1 MQEEDSE
8 LTQAAIALAN
18 ATVTLTEAIATVKEL
33 LENRIGDSVWLT
45 PRQAATRLGVKP
57 IWILARIRDGRYK
70 LGVHY
75 VNTSDGDRPTYLV
88 SLGAIQKELTKPPE
102 KRNSATKS

>member
-1 MQEEDSE
+1 MEDSE

-18 ATVTLTEAIATVKEL
+18 ATVTLTEAIATVKQL
-33 LENRIGDSVWLT
+33 LESRVEDSVWLT

-57 IWILARIRDGRYK
+57 LWILTRIRDGRYK

-88 SLGAIQKELTKPPE
+88 SLGAIQKEMVKPPE
-102 KRNSATKS
+102 KRKPATKR